1 MDEYKN
7 DSPPIPEGVDKKM
20 ETPEERRKRKAL
32 ADHLRNPVLEEPMP
46 PPQKPRKAWA

>member
-7 DSPPIPEGVDKKM
+7 DSPLIPEGVDKKM

-32 ADHLRNPVLEEPMP
+32 AEEPMP